1 MLFLQI
7 SIFFISLY
15 LLIKSANIFV
25 EGSSSI
31 AARLKISQ
39 IAIGLTL
46 VSIGTSLPEMV
57 INFFA
62 SLSGNNEIVFGNVV
76 GSNITNILLILGV
89 SGLINPIVV
98 KKNTTYKEIPFSF
111 LSTLILFI
119 LVNDKIVNGRNFE
132 NILSRSDGIILLI
145 MFFGFIYYVIK
156 IAKVEPSIEERIK
169 VLSLKRSILFIIFG
183 IILLSVSAKFTV
195 QSAVYIARFFKVSEA
210 LISLTAISVG
220 TSLPELITSS
230 VASFKKNSDIAIGN
244 LIGSNVSNILFIL
257 GISSCIKNIHYKTFF
272 NFDILILFYSTTL
285 LFSLMF
291 IGKRYSLGKRGS
303 FSMLVSYLIYLIIII
318 LRK

>member
-7 SIFFISLY
+7 SIFFISLF

-291 IGKRYSLGKRGS
+291 LGKRYSLGKRGS

>member
-291 IGKRYSLGKRGS
+291 LGKRYSLGKKGS